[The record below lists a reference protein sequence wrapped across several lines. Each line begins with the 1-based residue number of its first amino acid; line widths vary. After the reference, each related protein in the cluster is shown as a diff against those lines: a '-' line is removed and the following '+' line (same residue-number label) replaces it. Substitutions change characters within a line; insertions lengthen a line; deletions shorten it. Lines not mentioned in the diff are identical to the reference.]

1 MFCSRSSGVHIAGK
15 YYFRAEAVV
24 CLKLIFCKQ
33 FQTAHQYQTVQ
44 QRATATNMRKHTQIH
59 TRHSTHTQMIEDLR
73 DQCNEF
79 VSESV
84 VDVKVPRPYDPML
97 ADQYIGIANYGKVCV
112 CKHTHASVV
121 S

>member
-1 MFCSRSSGVHIAGK
+1 
-15 YYFRAEAVV
+15 
-24 CLKLIFCKQ
+24 
-33 FQTAHQYQTVQ
+33 
-44 QRATATNMRKHTQIH
+44 MRKHTQIH

-112 CKHTHASVV
+112 CV
-121 S
+121 